1 MLVPFRSGDR
11 VLGSKALGIYDKML
25 DTAKAACEKV
35 YAPTMWL
42 DTEKGRVERADKWLN
57 ESLDGLALGEEQD
70 IDIPSPLAS
79 VIGNAASAYLAQL
92 TKLAEKQ
99 TDLLVPVDD
108 TSEITARMASLAD
121 RIRGQ
126 GELAAIRGDT
136 TVSLNGGEPMTLD
149 EMQRRVEH
157 ATGRVD

>member
-11 VLGSKALGIYDKML
+11 ILGSKALGIYDKML

-42 DTEKGRVERADKWLN
+42 DTEKGRAEKADAWLAD
-57 ESLDGLALGEEQD
+57 SLDGLELGEERD
-70 IDIPSPLAS
+70 IEIASSLAS
-79 VIGNAASAYLAQL
+79 VIGNAATAYLAQL

-108 TSEITARMASLAD
+108 TSEITARVASLAD

-126 GELAAIRGDT
+126 GELGGMTFTHHEDEHGNVT
-136 TVSLNGGEPMTLD
+136 NTV
-149 EMQRRVEH
+149 H
-157 ATGRVD
+157 ATQPRRAD

>member
-11 VLGSKALGIYDKML
+11 VLGSKALGLYDKML

-35 YAPTMWL
+35 YAPTLWL
-42 DTEKGRVERADKWLN
+42 DTEKGRVERALSWLN
-57 ESLDGLALGEEQD
+57 ESLDGLGLGEERD
-70 IDIPSPLAS
+70 IEIPGPLAGA
-79 VIGNAASAYLAQL
+79 IGNAASVYLAQL

-108 TSEITARMASLAD
+108 TSEITSQVASLAD

-126 GELAAIRGDT
+126 GELAGIGNT
-136 TVSLNGGEPMTLD
+136 TVSLNGGELMSLD

-157 ATGRVD
+157 ATGRVDG